1 MKALEE
7 INIKLIEKKQEI
19 ENLENNI
26 SELKEKYPEISAY
39 ELATRS
45 NSNEYIEKIREIN
58 QEEILLKTKKSEYEN
73 LHQEKINI
81 ENENKKNGNNEFV
94 KNINKII
101 SKHGI
106 LKWKDLATLICVSS
120 TLKKCRFLT
129 EEDRNNIKL
138 KIDNRIAENNELINQ
153 ISIRVNEPRVSAV
166 NKFNM
171 KSKITSTI
179 AKGKESTIN
188 EMKSQFEASTQKV
201 IGNAQDIYHKF
212 CNSKLK
218 EIQNQLD
225 CVISNINDN
234 IEKINKK
241 KNSENESLNQQLFD
255 LEKRFEIQ
263 EEKKKIID
271 KRNIEEIKEMYQ
283 QLIQLGSQ
291 EKEELQTMYI

>member
-1 MKALEE
+1 MKVLEK

-58 QEEILLKTKKSEYEN
+58 QKEMLLKTRKSEYKN
-73 LHQEKINI
+73 LRHEKINI

-94 KNINKII
+94 NNINKII

-106 LKWKDLATLICVSS
+106 LKWKDLATLICALS
-120 TLKKCRFLT
+120 TLEKCKFLT

-171 KSKITSTI
+171 KSKITSI
-179 AKGKESTIN
+179 VAKGKESTIN

-218 EIQNQLD
+218 EIQDQLD

-241 KNSENESLNQQLFD
+241 NNNENESLNQQLFD

-263 EEKKKIID
+263 EEKKKLID
-271 KRNIEEIKEMYQ
+271 KRNIEEIK
-283 QLIQLGSQ
+283 
-291 EKEELQTMYI
+291 

>member
-153 ISIRVNEPRVSAV
+153 ISIRVNKPRVSAV

-188 EMKSQFEASTQKV
+188 EMKSQFDASTQKV

-241 KNSENESLNQQLFD
+241 NNSENESLNQQLFD

>member
-106 LKWKDLATLICVSS
+106 LKWKDLVTLICVSS

-171 KSKITSTI
+171 KSKIASTI

-241 KNSENESLNQQLFD
+241 NNSENESLNQQLFD

>member
-1 MKALEE
+1 MKVLEK

-58 QEEILLKTKKSEYEN
+58 QKEMLLKTRKSEYKN
-73 LHQEKINI
+73 LRHEKINI

-94 KNINKII
+94 NNINKII

-106 LKWKDLATLICVSS
+106 LKWKDLATLICALS
-120 TLKKCRFLT
+120 TLEKCKFLT

-171 KSKITSTI
+171 KSKITSI
-179 AKGKESTIN
+179 VAKGKESTIN

-218 EIQNQLD
+218 EIQDQLD

-241 KNSENESLNQQLFD
+241 NNNENESLNQQLFD

-263 EEKKKIID
+263 EEKKKLID

-291 EKEELQTMYI
+291 EKEELQNMYI

>member
-241 KNSENESLNQQLFD
+241 NNSENESLNQQLFD

>member
-188 EMKSQFEASTQKV
+188 EMKSQFDASTQKV

-241 KNSENESLNQQLFD
+241 NNSENESLNQQLFD